1 MAEARR
7 QATRMTE
14 MREKPSTAHLRS
26 LSWLVVEAGSLSF
39 LKGR

>member
-1 MAEARR
+1 
-7 QATRMTE
+7 MTE